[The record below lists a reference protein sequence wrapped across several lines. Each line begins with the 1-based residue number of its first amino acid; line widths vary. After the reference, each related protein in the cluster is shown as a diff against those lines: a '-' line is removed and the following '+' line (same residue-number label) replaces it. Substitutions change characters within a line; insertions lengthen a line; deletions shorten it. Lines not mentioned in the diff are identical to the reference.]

1 MFALFHTETGDE
13 LWSIWPGAQA
23 KVTNIMNRLVVIS
36 AEDLYPDAKMFYEI
50 TVSIESARKI
60 LLDLKI
66 PQTKELYMKRFG
78 ILLSSLLTIVTSLIH
93 RPKQHYIG
101 WRLFKFGKWYEESK
115 LKLNNSEEKIEKKR
129 KSNDIRTL
137 FNF

>member
-1 MFALFHTETGDE
+1 MFALFHTEIGDE
-13 LWSIWPGAQA
+13 MWTIWPGAQA
-23 KVTNIMNRLVVIS
+23 KVTNVINRLIVIA

-50 TVSIESARKI
+50 TVTVESARKI
-60 LLDLKI
+60 LLDLKT

-78 ILLSSLLTIVTSLIH
+78 ILTSVLLTVVTSLIH

-101 WRLFKFGKWYEESK
+101 WRLFKFGKWYEEAGKKIDIDAS
-115 LKLNNSEEKIEKKR
+115 SEVKKR
-129 KSNDIRTL
+129 KANDIRTL